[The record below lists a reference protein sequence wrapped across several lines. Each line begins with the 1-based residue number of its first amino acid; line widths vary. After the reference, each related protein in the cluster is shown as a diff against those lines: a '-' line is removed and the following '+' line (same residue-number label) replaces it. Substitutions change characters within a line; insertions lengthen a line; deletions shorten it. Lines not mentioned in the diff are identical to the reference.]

1 MKFTINREH
10 FNSALQ
16 LVSSVVSNRKT
27 MPILQNVLL
36 ETKDDSVFLTTT
48 NLDLGINCS
57 VKANIHEEGSVT
69 LPVKELTRIVRDLAD
84 IEVNVEASDKSKVSI
99 STRGSTFNLIGIDS
113 KEYPPLPSLDKK
125 DSFKIDRE
133 SLLEMLKSV
142 SYAQS
147 LNEERYM
154 LKGVFFKKEESDLS
168 LVATDGRRLAVAT
181 TNLKETEKS
190 GSCDFIL
197 PSMTVAELERLP
209 QVGSTIQVSYTDRQ
223 VQIELEV
230 AKEKLDE
237 QGFKNSISLISKV
250 VEGKYPN
257 FKQVIPKE
265 NFNNAVIER
274 ELMLECV
281 SRASLISDE
290 RITLRIKSKEMEIT
304 GQSIMGDS
312 CEKMPI
318 EYEGEEATVSFNPK
332 FIQDPLRAVKK
343 DNIMLEF
350 RDDMSPGVFK
360 SESKQDNLIKI
371 LCVVMPIRTD

>member
-1 MKFTINREH
+1 
-10 FNSALQ
+10 
-16 LVSSVVSNRKT
+16 
-27 MPILQNVLL
+27 
-36 ETKDDSVFLTTT
+36 
-48 NLDLGINCS
+48 
-57 VKANIHEEGSVT
+57 
-69 LPVKELTRIVRDLAD
+69 
-84 IEVNVEASDKSKVSI
+84 
-99 STRGSTFNLIGIDS
+99 
-113 KEYPPLPSLDKK
+113 
-125 DSFKIDRE
+125 
-133 SLLEMLKSV
+133 
-142 SYAQS
+142 
-147 LNEERYM
+147 
-154 LKGVFFKKEESDLS
+154 
-168 LVATDGRRLAVAT
+168 
-181 TNLKETEKS
+181 
-190 GSCDFIL
+190 
-197 PSMTVAELERLP
+197 MTVAELERLP

>member
-57 VKANIHEEGSVT
+57 VKANIHENGSVT

-99 STRGSTFNLIGIDS
+99 STRGSTFNLLGIDS
-113 KEYPPLPSLDKK
+113 KEYPPLPGLDKK
-125 DSFKIDRE
+125 DSFKIERE

-147 LNEERYM
+147 VNEERYM
-154 LKGVFFKKEESDLS
+154 LKGVFFKKEENDLS

-181 TNLKETEKS
+181 TELKETDQS

-209 QVGSTIQVSYTDRQ
+209 QVGNTIQVSYTDRQ

-230 AKEKLDE
+230 SKEKLEE

-265 NFNNAVIER
+265 NFNNANIER

-290 RITLRIKSKEMEIT
+290 RITLRIKNKEMEIT

-343 DNIMLEF
+343 DNITLEF

-360 SESKQDNLIKI
+360 SESKPDNLIKI